1 MGARGSPARQVA
13 RLERGASPLQGAV
26 DRGDAR
32 LQQLGSLGRL
42 PAEHLA
48 EDQHRALLRRQVLQ
62 SRDEREPDRL
72 ARDCDVGGI
81 AVVVQHERVGH
92 RLDPG
97 HFGERREI
105 RLHRLSGRAEIH
117 RSRSSLTAC
126 DHVQA
131 DVRRDPVE
139 PRAQR
144 RAALEP
150 AQALPGAEQRLLDGV
165 LGLEGRAEH
174 AIAVAGELAAVD
186 LERALE
192 LAAGEDRA
200 CLRHRAIVGDQLAS
214 RCGQPPSCP
223 LHGKQSVATA
233 TAGAFRDLPR
243 RRRGSSRGIRLLPNP
258 AWRANE
264 VEPRSGCTAWA
275 PPSPRRA
282 PSPRRSRPSRR

>member
-1 MGARGSPARQVA
+1 MSVVGGRYGLARGYVD

-26 DRGDAR
+26 DRGNAR

-62 SRDEREPDRL
+62 SRDERELDRL

-81 AVVVQHERVGH
+81 AVVVQHERVG
-92 RLDPG
+92 RWLDPG

-105 RLHRLSGRAEIH
+105 RLDRLSGRAEIH

-131 DVRRDPVE
+131 DVRRNPVE

-150 AQALPGAEQRLLDGV
+150 AQAPPGAEQRLLDGV

-200 CLRHRAIVGDQLAS
+200 CLSHS
-214 RCGQPPSCP
+214 
-223 LHGKQSVATA
+223 
-233 TAGAFRDLPR
+233 
-243 RRRGSSRGIRLLPNP
+243 GSS
-258 AWRANE
+258 
-264 VEPRSGCTAWA
+264 
-275 PPSPRRA
+275 
-282 PSPRRSRPSRR
+282 